1 MVGFGHLDGKLRR
14 SMEPTEMNSPEH
26 RSEAVEDSREL
37 RWSAIA
43 GRRVWLERLDPGSRR
58 RIKGLRLVSA
68 YAIAVLVGALPGV
81 NGRVAHGEL
90 LSFLAGG
97 FALWASVSEAKE
109 TRGESCR
116 DLVILC
122 GAATVGALVMIGL
135 APLLS
140 GHGRPGPEM
149 TLVTGAFFVG
159 YLKRFG
165 ILGAGIGSQIYIGQ
179 FLAYSAGLTMADLQ
193 LVGVAGLLSVV
204 ASVVPRLFSDL
215 VEHVGPAPHVA
226 VAMGGQV
233 AAGGLPGFV
242 MGLQA
247 AVAALAIVG
256 LNDLIGL
263 EESAWAITTC
273 TYVIGN
279 SRAGTIDRIRRRV
292 LGTLVGVPIG
302 LLFLPLAV
310 HAPAVVWLAAAIAMI
325 IYSMALPERYDVA
338 CAAYAFTLMVTM
350 AATGDRSVSLL
361 SARIWETLIGG
372 VVGGVVA
379 ILIVP
384 RSAREQLAS

>member
-1 MVGFGHLDGKLRR
+1 
-14 SMEPTEMNSPEH
+14 
-26 RSEAVEDSREL
+26 
-37 RWSAIA
+37 
-43 GRRVWLERLDPGSRR
+43 
-58 RIKGLRLVSA
+58 
-68 YAIAVLVGALPGV
+68 
-81 NGRVAHGEL
+81 
-90 LSFLAGG
+90 
-97 FALWASVSEAKE
+97 
-109 TRGESCR
+109 
-116 DLVILC
+116 
-122 GAATVGALVMIGL
+122 LVMIGL

-372 VVGGVVA
+372 IVGVVVA
-379 ILIVP
+379 MLIVP
-384 RSAREQLAS
+384 RSAREQLVS

>member
-1 MVGFGHLDGKLRR
+1 
-14 SMEPTEMNSPEH
+14 MNSPEH
-26 RSEAVEDSREL
+26 GSEVVEDSRRL
-37 RWSAIA
+37 RRSAIA
-43 GRRVWLERLDPGSRR
+43 RGMDWVERLDQGGSR

-81 NGRVAHGEL
+81 RGRVAHGVL

-97 FALWASVSEAKE
+97 FALWASVSEGKE
-109 TRGESCR
+109 TKGESCR

-122 GAATVGALVMIGL
+122 GAATIGALMMIGL

-179 FLAYSAGLTMADLQ
+179 FLAYSAGLKMADLE

-204 ASVVPRLFSDL
+204 ASVVPRLFSD
-215 VEHVGPAPHVA
+215 VGAHERPAPHVA

-233 AAGGLPGFV
+233 AAGGLTGFV

-256 LNDLIGL
+256 LNDVIGL

-279 SRAGTIDRIRRRV
+279 SRASTMDRIRRRV
-292 LGTLVGVPIG
+292 LGTLIGVPIG
-302 LLFLPLAV
+302 LAFVPLAV
-310 HAPAVVWLAAAIAMI
+310 HAPVVVWSAAAIAMI

-361 SARIWETLIGG
+361 AARIWETLIGG
-372 VVGGVVA
+372 IVGVVVVM
-379 ILIVP
+379 LIVP
-384 RSAREQLAS
+384 RSARENHGAAG